1 MVRNCSKAIAE
12 QGGDMQ
18 TLAFSAVLAVTFTGA
33 AAAQP
38 TVVAT
43 VGMIGSV
50 AATVAGDCAA
60 VQVMMGPGSDPH
72 LYQATAS
79 DVQRLAGADGVLHM
93 GFGLEGQL
101 GEVLERLGARTPVL
115 AVAPVAVPAADLI
128 EVGGSYG
135 VDPHLWMDAALW
147 SRTVPVIAGFLTE
160 LAPGCDGIAAR
171 ADAHEAE
178 LLALHEWVEIAIAT
192 IPEDRRAL
200 VTAHD
205 AFGYFARAYGIDEVA
220 IQGLSTEAEAAIA
233 DIIEVAETVVTRNVP
248 AVFIESTISP
258 RTIEALI
265 AAAGDR
271 GHTVE
276 IGGELYADAMG
287 DAGTAE
293 GTYIGMM
300 HANTVAIVTA
310 LGGAVPP
317 LPEALAG
324 WAETWDIAR

>member
-1 MVRNCSKAIAE
+1 
-12 QGGDMQ
+12 MQ
-18 TLAFSAVLAVTFTGA
+18 PLAFSAVLALTLAGT

-43 VGMIGSV
+43 VGMIGDV
-50 AATVAGDCAA
+50 ADTVAGECVA
-60 VQVMMGPGSDPH
+60 VQTLMGPGTDPH
-72 LYQATAS
+72 LYQPTAS
-79 DVQRLAGADGVLHM
+79 DVQRLAGAEAVLHM

-101 GEVLERLGARTPVL
+101 GAVLERLGQRTPVL
-115 AVAPVAVPAADLI
+115 AVGPTAVPSENLI

-147 SRTVPVIAGFLTE
+147 SRTVSVIASFLAE
-160 LAPGCDGIAAR
+160 LTPGCGGIAAR

-178 LLALHEWVEIAIAT
+178 ILALHGWMETAIST
-192 IPEDRRAL
+192 IPDDQRAL

-205 AFGYFARAYGIDEVA
+205 AFGYFARAYGIDVVA

-233 DIIEVAETVVTRNVP
+233 DIIEVAETVVARNVP
-248 AVFIESTISP
+248 AVFVESTISP
-258 RTIEALI
+258 RSIEALI
-265 AAAGDR
+265 AAVRDR

-276 IGGELYADAMG
+276 IGGELYGDAMG

-293 GTYIGMM
+293 GTYVGMM
-300 HANTVAIVTA
+300 HANTVTIVTA
-310 LGGAVPP
+310 LGGTVPP

-324 WAETWDIAR
+324 WAETWDIGR

>member
-1 MVRNCSKAIAE
+1 
-12 QGGDMQ
+12 MQ
-18 TLAFSAVLAVTFTGA
+18 PLAFPAVFSLMLAGS

-43 VGMIGSV
+43 VGMVGDV
-50 AATVAGDCAA
+50 AATVAGDCMA
-60 VQVMMGPGSDPH
+60 VQTLMGPGTDPH
-72 LYQATAS
+72 LYQPTAS
-79 DVQRLAGADGVLHM
+79 DVQRLASADGVMHL

-101 GEVLERLGARTPVL
+101 GTVLERLGDRTPVL
-115 AVAPVAVPAADLI
+115 AVGPASVPVEDLI

-135 VDPHLWMDAALW
+135 VDPHLWMDASLW
-147 SRTVPVIAGFLTE
+147 ARTVPVVAEFLAE
-160 LAPGCDGIAAR
+160 RAPDCDGIDAR

-178 LLALHEWVEIAIAT
+178 LLALHGWMEAAIST

-205 AFGYFARAYGIDEVA
+205 AFGYFARAYGIEEVA

-233 DIIEVAETVVTRNVP
+233 DIIDVAETVVARNVP
-248 AVFIESTISP
+248 AVFVESTISP
-258 RTIEALI
+258 RSIEALI
-265 AAAGDR
+265 AAVRDR

-276 IGGELYADAMG
+276 IGGELYGDAMG

-293 GTYIGMM
+293 GTYVGMM

-310 LGGAVPP
+310 LGGTVPP
-317 LPEALAG
+317 LPDALAG